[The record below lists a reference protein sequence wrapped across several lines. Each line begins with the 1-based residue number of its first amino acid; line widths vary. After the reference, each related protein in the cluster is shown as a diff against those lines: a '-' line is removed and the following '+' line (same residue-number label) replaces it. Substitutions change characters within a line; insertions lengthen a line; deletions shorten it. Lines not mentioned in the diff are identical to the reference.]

1 MYFVKKNTVLCRKKI
16 TFFCY
21 KIYNIWIGIDNKNYN
36 AIKNKYIACKEK
48 KNKKTQ
54 KKASLLLT
62 GMSVQEVSHFG
73 DVSLGSIKN
82 GGSAIMEV
90 LHSK

>member
-1 MYFVKKNTVLCRKKI
+1 MSRKIPYYVAKKLHFSTIKFIVFESTYILKIRMQLKTNIQHVKKKIKKNT
-16 TFFCY
+16 
-21 KIYNIWIGIDNKNYN
+21 
-36 AIKNKYIACKEK
+36 
-48 KNKKTQ
+48 